1 MVMDNWFKSLIAVEA
16 GQIET
21 DDKGNTTIKTE
32 EMSQAELDDFESSLD
47 TLTKS
52 IKSDTQ
58 QFNIIATIKRLD
70 KNKNYIRRSKYP
82 EKWKQSKVKS
92 IDWVINK
99 MKDKVTKSI

>member
-1 MVMDNWFKSLIAVEA
+1 M
-16 GQIET
+16 
-21 DDKGNTTIKTE
+21 
-32 EMSQAELDDFESSLD
+32 D

-58 QFNIIATIKRLD
+58 QFNSIIATIKRLD

-99 MKDKVTKSI
+99 MKDKLQNQYKVPKNKLHTKDLKYKNYVSIESNSDLVDSVVHANTMDSLLRGF